1 MYVCMYTQSNFL
13 IYVRFNYRDVH
24 SIATRRDKVIAA
36 TMIILAVV
44 TSAIAISSN
53 IYSLTGNKS

>member
-1 MYVCMYTQSNFL
+1 MYTQSNFL